1 MASASG
7 NKTGDGAMFWCS
19 MRAARSASQMWTL
32 GEMEDDVECH
42 AKSQGDLA
50 VDGSRKNMPRR
61 MSACG
66 WLSIQ
71 LDAHATNEP

>member
-1 MASASG
+1 MQVRCG
-7 NKTGDGAMFWCS
+7 
-19 MRAARSASQMWTL
+19 RL
-32 GEMEDDVECH
+32 EMEDDVECH
-42 AKSQGDLA
+42 AESQGNLS